1 MRVQEESK
9 MRGQATNIA
18 ELVEQAK
25 WSEKQGNKPKAVETY
40 ESALRLIAEPPQPRE
55 SESIRRRL

>member
-1 MRVQEESK
+1 